1 MAKILKRILIVFV
14 GLILLIYAFNIEYLI
29 KGIRTIYLT
38 GNNTAFISDYEYF
51 DNREIKNLNPQP
63 WALHK
68 KYNKVAE
75 SDILQKLN
83 KDRET
88 KSFLVIKNDSILFE
102 KYYDGYDQNS
112 LSNSFSMA
120 KSIVVSLMSKAI
132 MEGKIKGLDQ
142 PVSDYFEEYKEGLA
156 SELTVGDLA
165 SMSSGME
172 WNEKYYS
179 IINITSESY
188 FTDDLRSVILR
199 QKIIKKPGQNFR
211 YSSGDTQLLGM
222 VIEKAT
228 GTTLSDYLSEKF
240 WIPMGAENSALWQLD
255 SKKYGMEK
263 AYCCVAS
270 TARDFARFGK
280 LYINKGK
287 WENEVVL
294 DSSLVELSTQP
305 VFNDSPYYGYGWWL
319 YNYKGKKVFTM
330 NGHRGQFVISFPE
343 ENIIIVRQGDFN
355 KKGRVSDGSEETDD
369 DDDVITTGDLYKY
382 MSEGYKLAKSFE

>member
-1 MAKILKRILIVFV
+1 MSKILKWFFIIITSLV
-14 GLILLIYAFNIEYLI
+14 LLLYAFNLEYLI
-29 KGIRTIYLT
+29 KGVRTIYLT

-51 DNREIKNLNPQP
+51 DNRDIKSLNPQP

-68 KYNKVAE
+68 KYNTVSE
-75 SDILQKLN
+75 SYALQNLN
-83 KDRET
+83 AGGKT

-112 LSNSFSMA
+112 LSNSFSVA
-120 KSIVVSLMSKAI
+120 KSIVTSMMGKAI

-156 SELTVGDLA
+156 SVLTVGNLA
-165 SMSSGME
+165 TMSSGMD
-172 WNEKYYS
+172 WSEKYYS
-179 IINITSESY
+179 VINITSESY
-188 FTDDLRSVILR
+188 FTKDLRSVILR
-199 QKIIKKPGQNFR
+199 QKIIDKPGQGFR

-228 GTTLSDYLSEKF
+228 GISLSEYLSEKF
-240 WIPMGAENSALWQLD
+240 WKPMGAENNALWQID
-255 SKKYGMEK
+255 SENYGMEK
-263 AYCCVAS
+263 AYCCIAA

-287 WENEVVL
+287 WNDEVIL
-294 DSSLVELSTQP
+294 DSSFVELSIQP
-305 VFNDSPYYGYGWWL
+305 SFKDSPYYGYGWWL
-319 YNYKGKKVFTM
+319 YDYEGKKVFTM

-355 KKGRVSDGSEETDD
+355 EKGRVSYG
-369 DDDVITTGDLYKY
+369 TGDLYKY
-382 MSEGYKLAKSFE
+382 ISEGYKLAKSIE